1 MTTKDLRAFLKGLN
15 TLRRNAG
22 YPCLRQAPVS
32 SNLLVMEVTADVVT
46 AKAWYPV
53 RDIREVEMP
62 PVDKD

>member
-1 MTTKDLRAFLKGLN
+1 MRDIRVCG
-15 TLRRNAG
+15 RR
-22 YPCLRQAPVS
+22 PSS

-62 PVDKD
+62 PVDED

>member
-22 YPCLRQAPVS
+22 YPCLQQAPVS
-32 SNLLVMEVTADVVT
+32 GNLLVMEVTADVVT

-62 PVDKD
+62 PVDGD

>member
-22 YPCLRQAPVS
+22 YPCLQQAPVS
-32 SNLLVMEVTADVVT
+32 GNLLVMEVTADVVT
-46 AKAWYPV
+46 AKAWCPV

-62 PVDKD
+62 PVDED

>member
-1 MTTKDLRAFLKGLN
+1 MKGLN

-32 SNLLVMEVTADVVT
+32 GNLLVMEVTADVVT
-46 AKAWYPV
+46 AKAWCPV

-62 PVDKD
+62 PVDED

>member
-22 YPCLRQAPVS
+22 YPCLQQAPVS
-32 SNLLVMEVTADVVT
+32 GNLLVMEVTADVVT

-53 RDIREVEMP
+53 RDIRGVEMP
-62 PVDKD
+62 PVDED